1 MVQKNFPGTW
11 SGHLV
16 GAPGGGTYDQHESLR
31 LRRAVLQFTL
41 PTSREHITLTHSHS
55 RTYTPKD
62 IIRTQ
67 KINLLGK
74 KISYAINIAAVETE
88 QKRVD
93 RVKGIAADG
102 TERTDEKYLE
112 LQKKKKGWLDA
123 VKAYQKKPSSDTLK
137 EKDDR
142 KKEWRMALKKEES
155 WRRKKK

>member
-16 GAPGGGTYDQHESLR
+16 GTPGGDTYDQHESLR

-67 KINLLGK
+67 KIYLLGK
-74 KISYAINIAAVETE
+74 NVIGKYNTPSKVYEISEIFEDYRKIV
-88 QKRVD
+88 
-93 RVKGIAADG
+93 
-102 TERTDEKYLE
+102 
-112 LQKKKKGWLDA
+112 
-123 VKAYQKKPSSDTLK
+123 
-137 EKDDR
+137 
-142 KKEWRMALKKEES
+142 
-155 WRRKKK
+155 

>member
-11 SGHLV
+11 WGHLV
-16 GAPGGGTYDQHESLR
+16 GTPGRDTWWGHLVGTPGRDTWWGHLVGTPGRGTYDQHESLR

-74 KISYAINIAAVETE
+74 KRFSSKPTSRCIQLAR
-88 QKRVD
+88 QRQ
-93 RVKGIAADG
+93 
-102 TERTDEKYLE
+102 RTSPAFRSM
-112 LQKKKKGWLDA
+112 KKHRRDK
-123 VKAYQKKPSSDTLK
+123 QTLH
-137 EKDDR
+137 
-142 KKEWRMALKKEES
+142 
-155 WRRKKK
+155 